1 VAGAAGRRA
10 TDFSKCRTGLR
21 SLAHWLTQ
29 CMCSCS
35 AKLNRIV
42 KALRGRR
49 SVPNGLAEASLLK
62 WVAAAA
68 GSHLLSR
75 PDVGIFYYAFF
86 SLPPPQRE
94 KEWAPCRSG
103 VVNRTIHDFI
113 IRKTDR
119 ARPSEFVSLA
129 RDCFQ
134 IIGIRASA
142 KDKICRKLEG
152 TRIGF
157 NLFSCPVLR
166 VHNQSSFSFLRVIS
180 KVATGSF
187 RFGNCSGIDF

>member
-1 VAGAAGRRA
+1 M
-10 TDFSKCRTGLR
+10 
-21 SLAHWLTQ
+21 H
-29 CMCSCS
+29 
-35 AKLNRIV
+35 
-42 KALRGRR
+42 
-49 SVPNGLAEASLLK
+49 
-62 WVAAAA
+62 
-68 GSHLLSR
+68 
-75 PDVGIFYYAFF
+75 FF

-142 KDKICRKLEG
+142 KDKIRQKLEG

-166 VHNQSSFSFLRVIS
+166 VRNQISFFHFLRVNQGG
-180 KVATGSF
+180 KKGSF
-187 RFGNCSGIDF
+187 RFGNCSGIDCYINVEIEPVQYLKRLRNKY